1 MATDSSS
8 AVIRY
13 PASAVAFTAEFRAVT
28 RAESVT
34 RAGTVSETVSGLVA
48 VTGSGQGSVNAYSRP
63 ARCNQPVSARP
74 TPNVTRSWPVK
85 SRRVATDS

>member
-48 VTGSGQGSVNAYSRP
+48 VTGSGQGSVNAYLHPSPCLVGCGFLKLRFP
-63 ARCNQPVSARP
+63 RYQRHVG
-74 TPNVTRSWPVK
+74 NVR
-85 SRRVATDS
+85 